1 MLSYQCREGIEIP
14 QAPEGLVYKNLGT
27 QENQNCS
34 NITLRMKN
42 NKSSWSIAG
51 GGHMAKI
58 LVRFANKSIWDD
70 IFHYEDA
77 VIESEKEPVILNI
90 LSAAKAPKVDG
101 KGNKTGNVMTGHILY
116 REAEM
121 TFSRK
126 AFLKIFD
133 NKEFTQLVYR

>member
-1 MLSYQCREGIEIP
+1 M
-14 QAPEGLVYKNLGT
+14 
-27 QENQNCS
+27 
-34 NITLRMKN
+34 
-42 NKSSWSIAG
+42 
-51 GGHMAKI
+51 
-58 LVRFANKSIWDD
+58 
-70 IFHYEDA
+70 
-77 VIESEKEPVILNI
+77 ILNI

-101 KGNKTGNVMTGHILY
+101 KENKTGNVMTGHILY